1 MGQRQSAAMSLE
13 GAVRRSGRVF
23 SEHLAQFGLEHAGF
37 RGRAVGFDDYRE
49 RRGSRH
55 AHWKATHTA
64 SMSPRPDFPLD
75 ARAAARDS
83 HAVDD
88 NDVISTMTKPSPP
101 PPLLEARNVQKH
113 FGRVVALREGNFT
126 LRPNEVHALVGD
138 NGAGKSTLVKI
149 LSGVY
154 QADAGEIAIDG
165 RPVTITNPREARE
178 LGIET
183 VYQDL
188 ALAEHLD
195 ASGNLFLGREQLRP
209 PPLSWFGFLDKKA
222 MRRRAQEEMRRL
234 KIGIHSVDQP
244 VLSLSG
250 GQRQAVAVAR
260 AIAWGTRIV
269 IMDEPTAALGVRE
282 SSMVLELIKEVRS
295 QGLAVIMISHNL
307 PEVFAVADRITV
319 LRLGKTIVT
328 LDKGDTSLEAIVG
341 MMTGALAVAA

>member
-1 MGQRQSAAMSLE
+1 M
-13 GAVRRSGRVF
+13 
-23 SEHLAQFGLEHAGF
+23 
-37 RGRAVGFDDYRE
+37 
-49 RRGSRH
+49 
-55 AHWKATHTA
+55 TT
-64 SMSPRPDFPLD
+64 P
-75 ARAAARDS
+75 
-83 HAVDD
+83 
-88 NDVISTMTKPSPP
+88 STP
-101 PPLLEARNVQKH
+101 PPLLEARDVQKH
-113 FGRVVALREGNFT
+113 FGRVVALREVDFT

-138 NGAGKSTLVKI
+138 NGAGKSTLIKI
-149 LSGVY
+149 ISGVY
-154 QADAGEIAIDG
+154 QADAGEILIDG
-165 RPVTITNPREARE
+165 RTVTIANPREARE

-188 ALAEHLD
+188 ALADQLD
-195 ASGNLFLGREQLRP
+195 ASANLFLGRELLRR

-234 KIGIHSVDQP
+234 KIGIKSVDQE

-295 QGLAVIMISHNL
+295 QGIAVIMVSHNL

-319 LRLGKTIVT
+319 LRNGKTIVNLAT
-328 LDKGDTSLEAIVG
+328 SETSLEDVVG
-341 MMTGALAVAA
+341 MMTGAVSVAA